1 MNVRRATASADAG
14 SGKRQRER
22 PRRSLQETA
31 SSRSYRFQ
39 RFSHTGSGSD
49 GAPGASCLEETI
61 DWVSSTGSTFAGGF
75 LLSLVLSA
83 AVTRLIC
90 GSSKSTISEDVFS
103 TSNETN
109 AIASRRLTA

>member
-75 LLSLVLSA
+75 LVSLVLS

-109 AIASRRLTA
+109 AIASRRLIA